1 MSLLQENGD
10 TKEPQNAET
19 CPGELLS
26 HVCEDDLNLPCFVKI
41 GEPTEEE
48 TWLQD
53 QSTVQHECQAWEALF
68 SCLSIGDVEQAATTL
83 SRTFLTRCS
92 SVSVAAGDNPGG
104 VRETTF

>member
-53 QSTVQHECQAWEALF
+53 QRARRSTNVRRGRRC
-68 SCLSIGDVEQAATTL
+68 
-83 SRTFLTRCS
+83 FL
-92 SVSVAAGDNPGG
+92 V
-104 VRETTF
+104 